1 MAEEDPFSSKSSVED
16 YLIGKQIGQG
26 AYATVRIAL
35 YRPTNK
41 KIALKIYEKTR
52 LLEPQRRKSVKR
64 EIRLMEKMRHPHVVK
79 LYEVIETEKQVFL
92 SMEYVGGG
100 SLHGYLK
107 AQPHRRLPEEE
118 ARRLFVQVLSGIH
131 YCHSKCITH
140 RDIKLENLLLD
151 EKGNIKIIDFGF
163 STCIPNDRK
172 IKIFCGTPSYM
183 APEIVSK
190 KEYAGPPADIWA
202 LGVLLY
208 ALLCGCFPYRG
219 ANDKELYKKICTAD
233 CNYPDHLSVGVKT
246 LLKRIF

>member
-1 MAEEDPFSSKSSVED
+1 
-16 YLIGKQIGQG
+16 
-26 AYATVRIAL
+26 
-35 YRPTNK
+35 
-41 KIALKIYEKTR
+41 
-52 LLEPQRRKSVKR
+52 
-64 EIRLMEKMRHPHVVK
+64 
-79 LYEVIETEKQVFL
+79 
-92 SMEYVGGG
+92 MEYVGGG

-107 AQPHRRLPEEE
+107 SKPNRRLEEEE
-118 ARRLFVQVLSGIH
+118 AKRIFKQILSGIH

-151 EKGNIKIIDFGF
+151 HKGNIKIIDFGF

-208 ALLCGCFPYRG
+208 ALLNGCFPYRG
-219 ANDKELYKKICTAD
+219 QTDAELYKKICRAD
-233 CNYPDHLSVGVKT
+233 CYMHEHMSS
-246 LLKRIF
+246 